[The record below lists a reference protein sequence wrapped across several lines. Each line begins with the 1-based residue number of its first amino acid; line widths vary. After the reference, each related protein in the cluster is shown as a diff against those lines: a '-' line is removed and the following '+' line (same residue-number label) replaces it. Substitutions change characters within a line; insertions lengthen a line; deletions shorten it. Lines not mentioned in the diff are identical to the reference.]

1 MLINKKTLKLVR
13 KYVKKVKSNT
23 LALSVSV
30 DMHDPE
36 QNASFLFDVDKMVS
50 KIATHADVSENVRHS
65 PRNRQKYQRT
75 GLGIP
80 VGPPSLFVEG
90 VCSSPLEGG
99 SQTGQDSVSV
109 TADTLRVQK
118 PDYVMPELPST
129 GKEPVSGPHSSLRKK
144 QQKKGHGDIGQAVKM
159 NFPTSSLEDEQH
171 RQNIMSCTSIPKGVL
186 CANN

>member
-1 MLINKKTLKLVR
+1 
-13 KYVKKVKSNT
+13 
-23 LALSVSV
+23 
-30 DMHDPE
+30 
-36 QNASFLFDVDKMVS
+36 VDKLVS
-50 KIATHADVSENVRHS
+50 KIIAAADVPKSLCPAQWSGWKCH
-65 PRNRQKYQRT
+65 RT
-75 GLGIP
+75 GLGIH
-80 VGPPSLFVEG
+80 VGPPSLFIEG

>member
-99 SQTGQDSVSV
+99 SPTGQDFVNLIAATV
-109 TADTLRVQK
+109 RVHKADHSLHD
-118 PDYVMPELPST
+118 PPST
-129 GKEPVSGPHSSLRKK
+129 GDEPVGSSHSSLQKK
-144 QQKKGHGDIGQAVKM
+144 QHRRVIARKTCQFCCILSSTHEIFWSTLKLEKKFLI
-159 NFPTSSLEDEQH
+159 
-171 RQNIMSCTSIPKGVL
+171 
-186 CANN
+186 